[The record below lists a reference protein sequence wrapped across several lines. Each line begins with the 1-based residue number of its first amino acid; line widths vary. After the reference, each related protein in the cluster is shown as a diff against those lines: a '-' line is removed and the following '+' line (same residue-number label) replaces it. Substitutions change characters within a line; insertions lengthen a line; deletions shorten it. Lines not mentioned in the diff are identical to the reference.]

1 MTEPLFSPWEP
12 RAGAA
17 DADRGASRRDPGL
30 PPVPAGLPEDV
41 DAPDDPAEFPADPE
55 AKRRADPRWQIAEQ
69 VAAAVVRRWPAEVRA
84 VGVHGSLAHGDDR
97 ETSDVDIVVVTYKA
111 GTGPTPDSR
120 RIDGVMVDLGVIGA
134 DEYLSHARTLS
145 TQWPLVAD
153 QYLTTA
159 PLHDESGWHG
169 VLRDTHLGR
178 LAEATGREFA
188 TLARSAWCT
197 SAALL
202 ERSVR
207 LGEWYDT
214 DGALLALVEARRAAA
229 ITAGLLD
236 RTYFRSS
243 IDGVRRAGLAGADR
257 ATVRERLAEQAEE
270 LDRRGRPVDGSVDDL
285 LG

>member
-1 MTEPLFSPWEP
+1 MSGDT
-12 RAGAA
+12 
-17 DADRGASRRDPGL
+17 DPDLAPHGL
-30 PPVPAGLPEDV
+30 PASEV
-41 DAPDDPAEFPADPE
+41 DPE
-55 AKRRADPRWQIAEQ
+55 IRRRADPRWQIAERI
-69 VAAAVVRRWPAEVRA
+69 AAAVVRRWPAEVRA

-97 ETSDVDIVVVTYKA
+97 ETSDVDIVVVTYKP
-111 GTGPTPDSR
+111 GTGPAPDSR
-120 RIDGVMVDLGVIGA
+120 RIDGVMVDFGVISA
-134 DEYLSHARTLS
+134 DEYLHHARTLS

-153 QYLTTA
+153 QYLTTT
-159 PLHDESGWHG
+159 PLYDESGWHG

-197 SAALL
+197 AAALL

-207 LGEWYDT
+207 QGEWYDT
-214 DGALLALVEARRAAA
+214 DGALLALVEARRATA

-257 ATVRERLAEQAEE
+257 ATVRERLADQAVE

>member
-1 MTEPLFSPWEP
+1 VTEPFFSPREP
-12 RAGAA
+12 ERGPTPA
-17 DADRGASRRDPGL
+17 DELAEALRYRSTLDPDATDPG
-30 PPVPAGLPEDV
+30 ATDPE
-41 DAPDDPAEFPADPE
+41 PADPE
-55 AKRRADPRWQIAEQ
+55 ARRRADPRWQIAER
-69 VAAAVVRRWPAEVRA
+69 VAAAVLRRWPAEVRA
-84 VGVHGSLAHGDDR
+84 IGVHGSLAHGDDR
-97 ETSDVDIVVVTYKA
+97 ETSDVDIVVVTYRP

-120 RIDGVMVDLGVIGA
+120 RIDGVLVDLGVIGA

-145 TQWPLVAD
+145 TSWPLVAD

-159 PLHDESGWHG
+159 PLHDDSGWHAE
-169 VLRDTHLGR
+169 LRDTHLGR

-188 TLARSAWCT
+188 TLARSSWCA

-229 ITAGLLD
+229 VTEGLLD

-243 IDGVRRAGLAGADR
+243 MDAVRRAELAGADR
-257 ATVRERLAEQAEE
+257 ATVRDRLAAQATE
-270 LDRRGRPVDGSVDDL
+270 LERRGRPVDGSVDDL

>member
-1 MTEPLFSPWEP
+1 VTEPLFSPREP
-12 RAGAA
+12 STGRGDPHPSSAGDALPDYAA
-17 DADRGASRRDPGL
+17 DDAAEDLDDS
-30 PPVPAGLPEDV
+30 PEGR
-41 DAPDDPAEFPADPE
+41 EE
-55 AKRRADPRWQIAEQ
+55 RRRADPRWQLAER
-69 VAAAVVRRWPAEVRA
+69 VCAAVVRRWPAEVRA
-84 VGVHGSLAHGDDR
+84 VGVHGSLAHGDER

-111 GTGPTPDSR
+111 DTGPAPDSR
-120 RIDGVMVDLGVIGA
+120 RIDGIMVDLGVISA
-134 DEYLSHARTLS
+134 DEYLTHARTLS
-145 TQWPLVAD
+145 TSWPLVAD
-153 QYLTTA
+153 QYLTTT
-159 PLHDESGWHG
+159 PLLDSSSWHAL
-169 VLRDTHLGR
+169 LRDTHLGR

-188 TLARSAWCT
+188 TLARSSWCT

-229 ITAGLLD
+229 VTAGLLD

-257 ATVRERLAEQAEE
+257 ATVRERLADQARE
-270 LDRRGRPVDGSVDDL
+270 LERRGRPVDGSVDDL